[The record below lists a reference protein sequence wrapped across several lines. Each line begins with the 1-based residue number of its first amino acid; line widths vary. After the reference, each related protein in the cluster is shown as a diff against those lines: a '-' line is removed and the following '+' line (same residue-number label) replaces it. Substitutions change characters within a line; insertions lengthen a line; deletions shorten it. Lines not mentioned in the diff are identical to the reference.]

1 MANRAAVFLRPVCI
15 SASFHPE
22 VFVIASINE
31 NQKIRT
37 REIVEKPK
45 KKLSGIDE
53 PFTVLVLLLLL
64 IGLVALYS
72 ASYVTALT
80 QEGDSLA
87 YIKRQGFFAG
97 AGVVAMFAV
106 AFLLNYHW
114 LHYLAI
120 PMMGLSFALL
130 FSIKIIPG
138 MWVTLNNATRWIN
151 LGFATF
157 QPSEVTKFAFI
168 LFFSSWA
175 TIQGPKK
182 MKSIKYGIMPFAL
195 CLGATALMLM
205 WQPHLSA
212 TVTIAGIG
220 AVIIF
225 LGGIRIFWFFLAG
238 GGAAGFLLWYLTK
251 YDYAMQRI
259 RVWFD
264 PFIDFRN
271 TGWQGAQSLITIA
284 SGGLWGTGLGQGRQ
298 KHLYLPEPANDFIFS
313 VWCEEMGFVGA
324 VLVLLLF
331 AALILRGYYI
341 ASKAPDKFGTLLVA
355 GITSHIA
362 IQTIFNIG
370 VVSGLL
376 PVTGASLPFF
386 SYGGTSLLM
395 LLGEVGIVL
404 AVSRRI
410 PKEDSEDRK
419 DRKRKLRS

>member
-1 MANRAAVFLRPVCI
+1 
-15 SASFHPE
+15 
-22 VFVIASINE
+22 
-31 NQKIRT
+31 
-37 REIVEKPK
+37 
-45 KKLSGIDE
+45 
-53 PFTVLVLLLLL
+53 
-64 IGLVALYS
+64 
-72 ASYVTALT
+72 
-80 QEGDSLA
+80 
-87 YIKRQGFFAG
+87 
-97 AGVVAMFAV
+97 
-106 AFLLNYHW
+106 
-114 LHYLAI
+114 
-120 PMMGLSFALL
+120 
-130 FSIKIIPG
+130 
-138 MWVTLNNATRWIN
+138 
-151 LGFATF
+151 
-157 QPSEVTKFAFI
+157 
-168 LFFSSWA
+168 
-175 TIQGPKK
+175 
-182 MKSIKYGIMPFAL
+182 
-195 CLGATALMLM
+195 M

-225 LGGIRIFWFFLAG
+225 LGGMHCGWIAAAI
-238 GGAAGFLLWYLTK
+238 GGAGAFGYWYLHT
-251 YDYAMQRI
+251 YSYAMQRI

-271 TGWQGAQSLITIA
+271 SGWQGAQSLITIA

-324 VLVLLLF
+324 VLVLALF

-355 GITSHIA
+355 GIVSQIA

-410 PKEDSEDRK
+410 VPEDEEEKK
-419 DRKRKLRS
+419 DR

>member
-1 MANRAAVFLRPVCI
+1 VFIIAAL
-15 SASFHPE
+15 
-22 VFVIASINE
+22 N
-31 NQKIRT
+31 NDKKKIRS
-37 REIVEKPK
+37 REIKHNPK
-45 KKLSGIDE
+45 KKYSGIDE

-64 IGLVALYS
+64 IGLVCLYS
-72 ASYVTALT
+72 ASYVVALDD
-80 QEGDSLA
+80 EGDSLA
-87 YIKRQGFFAG
+87 YIRRQAIFA
-97 AGVVAMFAV
+97 AIGVVAMFAV
-106 AFLLNYHW
+106 AFILDYHK
-114 LHYLAI
+114 LHYFAI
-120 PMMGLSFALL
+120 PMMGLSFLL
-130 FSIKIIPG
+130 LLSIKIVPSI
-138 MWVTLNNATRWIN
+138 WVTLNRATRWIRIP
-151 LGFATF
+151 GVGTF
-157 QPSEVTKFAFI
+157 QPSEITKFAFI

-175 TIQGPKK
+175 TLHGRKK
-182 MKSIKYGIMPFAL
+182 MRTFKYGILPYLL
-195 CLGATALMLM
+195 CLGGTALMLM

-225 LGGIRIFWFFLAG
+225 LGGMHCGWIAAAI
-238 GGAAGFLLWYLTK
+238 GGAGAFGYWYLHT
-251 YDYAMQRI
+251 YSYAMQRI

-271 TGWQGAQSLITIA
+271 SGWQGAQSLITIA

-324 VLVLLLF
+324 VLVLALF

-355 GITSHIA
+355 GIVSQIA

-410 PKEDSEDRK
+410 VPEDEEEKK
-419 DRKRKLRS
+419 DR

>member
-1 MANRAAVFLRPVCI
+1 M
-15 SASFHPE
+15 
-22 VFVIASINE
+22 FVIAAINE
-31 NQKIRT
+31 NKKVRT
-37 REIVEKPK
+37 REINEKPK

-64 IGLVALYS
+64 TGLVCLYS
-72 ASYVTALT
+72 ASYVTALA

-87 YIKRQGFFAG
+87 YITRQGIFA
-97 AGVVAMFAV
+97 AIGVVAMFAV
-106 AFLLNYHW
+106 AFGLNYHW
-114 LHYLAI
+114 LHYVAI
-120 PMMGLSFALL
+120 PMMVLSFAMLL
-130 FSIKIIPG
+130 SIKLVPSL
-138 MWVTLNNATRWIN
+138 WVTINNATRWIN
-151 LGFATF
+151 LGFTTF

-175 TIQGPKK
+175 TIHGPKK
-182 MKSIKYGIMPFAL
+182 MRTIKYGIAPFVL
-195 CLGATALMLM
+195 CLGATAGMLM

-220 AVIIF
+220 AVVIF
-225 LGGIRIFWFFLAG
+225 LGGVQLYWFLLAG
-238 GGAAGFLLWYLTK
+238 GGAGAFLFWYLNK

-264 PFIDFRN
+264 PFIDFRD

-313 VWCEEMGFVGA
+313 VWCEEMGFIGA
-324 VLVLLLF
+324 LLVIILF

-341 ASKAPDKFGTLLVA
+341 ASKAPDRFGTLLVA
-355 GITSHIA
+355 GITSQIA
-362 IQTIFNIG
+362 IQTIFNMG

-395 LLGEVGIVL
+395 LLGEVGIIL

-410 PKEDSEDRK
+410 PKEEDTEK
-419 DRKRKLRS
+419 KEKRRLHKGE